1 MSASI
6 RQHLEECIEQLRR
19 GELTETR
26 LRELGEAIGANNGNR
41 QSLLFLQS
49 NTSSVTERVIGMQ
62 LIQDGVVSDGPF
74 DAKDWPYKSVLEADK
89 RWLEDYPL
97 PGTATCWTHTG
108 YSSFLRIRT
117 RKVGLNDGNCTD

>member
-6 RQHLEECIEQLRR
+6 KQHLEECIEQLRR
-19 GELTETR
+19 GELTEAR
-26 LRELGEAIGANNGNR
+26 LRELGETIGGNNGNR

-74 DAKDWPYKSVLEADK
+74 NAADWPYKSVLEA
-89 RWLEDYPL
+89 
-97 PGTATCWTHTG
+97 
-108 YSSFLRIRT
+108 I
-117 RKVGLNDGNCTD
+117 NDGWRVIRFPVQLPVGHTQDTHLSCEFVLEKWG